1 MDQFDFSENHIRKT
15 NRNMLIII
23 SFLFL
28 CGIGFALFIS
38 DFDVSLA
45 LPAVG
50 IPCLIMAS
58 IYTIEILL
66 LNRSNRKMKV
76 FIYEDKIIKQCGKR
90 QQTVLWDNI
99 IKVKLNE
106 NQEGSDVWI
115 RLYQKNERV
124 IYLNGFDEMDKM
136 ARLIR
141 EKISDDVLV
150 QTKRYRLNPGSPI
163 VTITTCIATI
173 VVIGIIAYCGLK
185 AMNIFAT
192 LFGLI
197 TGSVLLIFRPLTKS
211 DINFKWFEIIGALF
225 LIIISICGFID
236 SL

>member
-1 MDQFDFSENHIRKT
+1 
-15 NRNMLIII
+15 MLIGF

-28 CGIGFALFIS
+28 CALGFALFIC
-38 DFDVSLA
+38 DFNVWLA
-45 LPAVG
+45 LYAVG
-50 IPCLIMAS
+50 VPFLIMAS
-58 IYTIEILL
+58 ILAIERFLID
-66 LNRSNRKMKV
+66 RSLRKMKV
-76 FIYEDKIIKQCGKR
+76 LIYEDKIIKQCGKR
-90 QQTVLWDNI
+90 QQTIFWDNI
-99 IKVKLNE
+99 IKIKLNE
-106 NQEGSDVWI
+106 SQEGSDVWI

-124 IYLNGFDEMDKM
+124 VYLSGFDEMDKM
-136 ARLIR
+136 ARLLR
-141 EKISDDVLV
+141 ENISDEVLV

-173 VVIGIIAYCGLK
+173 VVIGIIASCGPK
-185 AMNIFAT
+185 VMDIFAT

-197 TGSVLLIFRPLTKS
+197 VGCVLLIFRPLTKA